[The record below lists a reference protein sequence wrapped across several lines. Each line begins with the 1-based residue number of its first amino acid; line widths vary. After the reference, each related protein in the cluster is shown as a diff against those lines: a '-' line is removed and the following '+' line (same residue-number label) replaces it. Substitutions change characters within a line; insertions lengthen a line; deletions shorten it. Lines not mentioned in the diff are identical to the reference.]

1 MKRFNLRGNTAN
13 WDALKVSALNTKTE
27 EHENRSEIPYG
38 MKITVRVVS
47 NYYRV
52 TDKRVRQ
59 ILHGE
64 ISTEDNA
71 ELIARLTRKHRP
83 DFILFHE
90 GKVVGTAN
98 YHRRN
103 WLRREQE
110 EAKRLKTYEVTTTL
124 EAKALVEAHS
134 EEEAKQLI
142 LNAIENA
149 NALNDAEDGNG
160 KFEVV
165 DIFAERK

>member
-38 MKITVRVVS
+38 HKITVRVAS

-52 TDKRVRQ
+52 YDKRVRQ

-64 ISTEDNA
+64 ISNEDNA
-71 ELIARLTRKHRP
+71 ELVARLTRTHRP

-90 GKVVGTAN
+90 GQVVGVAN
-98 YHRRN
+98 YHRRG
-103 WLRREQE
+103 WFRKMQE
-110 EAKRLKTYEVTTTL
+110 EANKLKTYKVTAYLKATAEVQ
-124 EAKALVEAHS
+124 AYS
-134 EEEAKQLI
+134 EEEAR
-142 LNAIENA
+142 NAVTEAISAA
-149 NALNDAEDGNG
+149 NKLSESGDGN
-160 KFEVV
+160 FEVV
-165 DIFAERK
+165 QIEVEKL

>member
-1 MKRFNLRGNTAN
+1 MKRFNLRGNSAN

-64 ISTEDNA
+64 ISSADNA

-83 DFILFHE
+83 DFILFHNGE
-90 GKVVGTAN
+90 VIGVAN
-98 YHRRN
+98 YHRRG
-103 WLRREQE
+103 WYRRMLEEQN
-110 EAKRLKTYEVTTTL
+110 KPKTYEFEVTL
-124 EAKALVEAHS
+124 KSKVSVEAKNYDDAVQYVSA
-134 EEEAKQLI
+134 AV
-142 LNAIENA
+142 ENA
-149 NALNDAEDGNG
+149 NTATEDGNG
-160 KFEVV
+160 NLEVV
-165 DIFAERK
+165 DLEDIS